1 MTCKQLGGSCE
12 QKFQAETFD
21 EIAELSKKHG
31 TEMFLKKDEAHLK
44 AMEKMKALMQSK
56 EDMQKWFETKRKEF
70 DSLPDD

>member
-21 EIAELSKKHG
+21 EMAELSKKHG

>member
-21 EIAELSKKHG
+21 EMSELSKKHG

-70 DSLPDD
+70 DSLPHD

>member
-1 MTCKQLGGSCE
+1 MTCKELGGSCE

-21 EIAELSKKHG
+21 EMAELSKKHG

-70 DSLPDD
+70 DSLPHD